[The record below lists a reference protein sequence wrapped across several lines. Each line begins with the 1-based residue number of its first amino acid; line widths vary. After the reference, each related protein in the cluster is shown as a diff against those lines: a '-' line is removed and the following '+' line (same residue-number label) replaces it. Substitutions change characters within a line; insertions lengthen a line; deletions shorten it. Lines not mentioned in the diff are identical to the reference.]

1 MQSANTNSDEM
12 HTKDNDRILWL
23 DLMRGLASFSVVI
36 QYCTNVIHSQFVT
49 IIGET
54 NMGVFLLVLISLV

>member
-1 MQSANTNSDEM
+1 MQSANTNSSEM

-23 DLMRGLASFSVVI
+23 DLMRGLAFFPVVI
-36 QYCTNVIHSQFVT
+36 QHCTNVIHSQFVT

-54 NMGVFLLVLISLV
+54 NMGVFFY